1 MSHTAKIGITPRPA
15 TTVIVICGECSRRTE
30 HEVLTKVSSHDQS
43 PGGDIDVWDE
53 FLTIQCRGCKTV
65 SFCKEATCSEDTDP
79 DDGTLIT
86 TTTLFPG
93 RIEGRPPLN
102 DDYHL
107 PYELKKIYQ
116 ESRSALMEG
125 LSVLTGIGI
134 RAIVETVCREKNSP
148 GGVLAAQIGGLVT
161 LNLITQTEAEILH
174 DLRFMGNKA
183 AHEVKSHST
192 QELNLAFDV
201 VEHLLKAVY
210 ILPEQAKRLPSE
222 SKRRNSEEDAPW

>member
-1 MSHTAKIGITPRPA
+1 MTHTAKIEIQPRPS
-15 TTVIVICGECSRRTE
+15 TMLIVICGECGRRTE
-30 HEVLTKVSSHDQS
+30 HEVLTNVSSYDDF
-43 PGGDIDVWDE
+43 PDDGIYFADE

-65 SFCKEATCSEDTDP
+65 SFCKRACGSEDVDP
-79 DDGTLIT
+79 DGEPS
-86 TTTLFPG
+86 TTLFPG

-102 DDYHL
+102 DVYHL
-107 PYELKKIYQ
+107 PYELQRIYQ

-125 LSVLTGIGI
+125 LSILTGIGI

-148 GGVLAAQIGGLVT
+148 GGGLAAQIGGLVT

-183 AHEVKSHST
+183 AHEAKAHST
-192 QELNLAFDV
+192 RELNLAFDV

-210 ILPEQAKRLPSE
+210 ILPEQAKRLPSALVR
-222 SKRRNSEEDAPW
+222 KGDSEEDAPW

>member
-1 MSHTAKIGITPRPA
+1 MSHTAKIEIKPRPG
-15 TTVIVICGECSRRTE
+15 TTVIVICGECGRRTE
-30 HEVLTKVSSHDQS
+30 HEVLTNVISSDHSPDADIYVS
-43 PGGDIDVWDE
+43 DE

-65 SFCKEATCSEDTDP
+65 SFCKEGSCSEDTDP
-79 DDGTLIT
+79 DDGQPIT
-86 TTTLFPG
+86 TRTLFPG

-102 DDYHL
+102 DLYHL
-107 PYELKKIYQ
+107 PYELQTIYK

-125 LSVLTGIGI
+125 LSVLTGIRI

-148 GGVLAAQIGGLVT
+148 GRDLAAKIGGLVT

-183 AHEVKSHST
+183 AHEVKAHSA

-201 VEHLLKAVY
+201 AEHLLKAVY
-210 ILPEQAKRLPSE
+210 ILPEQAKRLPSA
-222 SKRRNSEEDAPW
+222 SRRRNSEEDEL

>member
-1 MSHTAKIGITPRPA
+1 MSLTAKIEIEPRPG
-15 TTVIVICGECSRRTE
+15 TTMIVICGECGRKTD
-30 HEVLTKVSSHDQS
+30 HEVLTKVSSSDDFPDAGIWIS
-43 PGGDIDVWDE
+43 DE

-65 SFCKEATCSEDTDP
+65 SFCKEGTSSEDVDP
-79 DDGTLIT
+79 DDGQIT
-86 TTTLFPG
+86 TRTLFPG

-102 DDYHL
+102 DIYHL
-107 PYELKKIYQ
+107 PFELQKIYQ

-134 RAIVETVCREKNSP
+134 RAIVETVCREKKSP
-148 GGVLAAQIGGLVT
+148 GRVLEDKIGGLVT
-161 LNLITQTEAEILH
+161 LKLITQTEAEILH

-183 AHEVKSHST
+183 AHEVKAHST

-210 ILPEQAKRLPSE
+210 ILPEQAKRLPSA
-222 SKRRNSEEDAPW
+222 SRRSLAKKSI